1 MAIPIIYN
9 IRSIIIRWA
18 SNSVAVLG
26 IAGVVAVFVAM
37 LSMARGFEAAL
48 VSSGSPQN
56 AMVRRGGS
64 SSEMES
70 VVTLS
75 QVKVISDALGIAKGY
90 DGNPLVSPEVIVIA
104 SLPQR
109 STNTDALVQIRGI
122 SPHTFEI
129 RTTVKIA
136 RGRCFTPGLPELI
149 VGQNIPKI
157 YRGFELGAQPHFG
170 GRTWTV
176 VGIMDAGGSA
186 FDSEIWCDGL
196 VLNQTYKRPAFI
208 YQSVTVRLT
217 SPYALAE
224 LKNSITS
231 DPRLTVQVE
240 RETEYY
246 ERQSQMVTTIIKVL
260 GFLVALV
267 MGIGA
272 VFGALNT
279 MYSAISARVREIAT
293 MRALGFSEWSIIV
306 SFICESMFIALLGGI
321 IGCIIVFPINGYTTS
336 TINWQT
342 FSNVAFAF
350 RITPGLLAEGIIFA
364 LLMGLIGGLSPSI
377 RASRLPVS
385 VALREL

>member
-1 MAIPIIYN
+1 
-9 IRSIIIRWA
+9 
-18 SNSVAVLG
+18 
-26 IAGVVAVFVAM
+26 
-37 LSMARGFEAAL
+37 
-48 VSSGSPQN
+48 
-56 AMVRRGGS
+56 
-64 SSEMES
+64 
-70 VVTLS
+70 
-75 QVKVISDALGIAKGY
+75 
-90 DGNPLVSPEVIVIA
+90 
-104 SLPQR
+104 
-109 STNTDALVQIRGI
+109 
-122 SPHTFEI
+122 
-129 RTTVKIA
+129 
-136 RGRCFTPGLPELI
+136 
-149 VGQNIPKI
+149 
-157 YRGFELGAQPHFG
+157 
-170 GRTWTV
+170 
-176 VGIMDAGGSA
+176 MDAGGSA

-196 VLNQTYKRPAFI
+196 VLNQTYKRPAFV
-208 YQSVTVRLT
+208 YQAVTVRLT

-293 MRALGFSEWSIIV
+293 MRALGFSEWSIIL
-306 SFICESMFIALLGGI
+306 SFICESLFIALLGGI